1 MKTFAV
7 KILLCFCCQKD
18 KRLQQIAGTALK
30 IMKAK
35 AFDTRLFKRIL
46 KFTKP
51 YQWRFNGVIIFAVSL
66 SIFAA
71 LRPYLLKQTVD
82 GYIATQD
89 QNGLLMY
96 VILMGIVL
104 LLEVFSQFYF
114 VYWAN
119 WLGQDIVKDIR
130 TKLFRHIL
138 SFRMKYFDHV
148 PVGQLVTRSVSD
160 IESIARIFSQGLFM
174 IISDLMKMVV
184 VLAFMFYMNWT
195 LTWIVIVA
203 MPILVFFTRIFQKK
217 MQVAFEEVRTQIANM
232 NSFVQERVTGMKI
245 VQLFNR
251 EKIEYEKFKSINDKH
266 KKAWIKTILY
276 NSIFFPIADIISSLT
291 LGFIVLYG
299 GIKIL
304 NGDNFTTFGDLF
316 SYTMFI
322 GMLFNPLRQIADKF
336 NEMQLGMIAAN
347 RVFDILDTED
357 QIQDTGVI
365 DAPIFKG
372 DIEFKKVRFGYI
384 PDEEVI
390 KGIDLEVSAGQTI
403 AIVGSTGAGKS
414 TIINLLNRFYEI
426 NSGSIYIDNHNIENY
441 TLGSLRKQ
449 IAVVLQD
456 VFLFADTIFNNIT
469 LNNPEIS
476 REQVL
481 AAAKKIGVHE
491 FIMSLPDNYDFDVK
505 ERGVM
510 LSSGQ
515 RQLFAFLRAYVSNP
529 SILILDEATS
539 SIDTYSEELIQR
551 ATETITKGRTSIV
564 IAHRLATIVNAD
576 KIVVMD
582 KGLIVEQGTHQELIN
597 RESGYY
603 KNLYDSQFSVAN

>member
-1 MKTFAV
+1 
-7 KILLCFCCQKD
+7 
-18 KRLQQIAGTALK
+18 
-30 IMKAK
+30 MKAK

-46 KFTKP
+46 QYTKP
-51 YQWRFNGVIIFAVSL
+51 YQWRFNGVIIFAISL
-66 SIFAA
+66 SVFAA

-82 GYIATQD
+82 GYIKTQD
-89 QNGLLMY
+89 QHGLLLY

-104 LLEVFSQFYF
+104 LMEVFSQFFF
-114 VYWAN
+114 VFWAN

-138 SFRMKYFDHV
+138 SFRMKYFDLV

-203 MPILVFFTRIFQKK
+203 MPILVFITRIFQKK

-251 EKIEYEKFKSINDKH
+251 EDIEFEKFKEINDKH
-266 KKAWIKTILY
+266 NRAWIKTILY

-299 GIKIL
+299 GMKIL
-304 NGDNFTTFGDLF
+304 NGDHFTTFGDLF

-336 NEMQLGMIAAN
+336 NEMQLGMISAN
-347 RVFDILDTED
+347 RVFDILDTQD
-357 QIQDTGVI
+357 QIQDTGTI
-365 DAPIFKG
+365 EAPLFKG
-372 DIEFKKVRFGYI
+372 NIRFENVRFGYI
-384 PDEEVI
+384 PEEDVI
-390 KGIDLEVSAGQTI
+390 KGIDLEVNAGQTI

-441 TLGSLRKQ
+441 TLSSLRNQ

-469 LNNPEIS
+469 LNNPAIS

-481 AAAKKIGVHE
+481 AAAKKIGVHD

-515 RQLFAFLRAYVSNP
+515 RQLIAFLRAYVSNP

-551 ATETITKGRTSIV
+551 ATETITEGRTSIV